1 MTYQIQ
7 KYTEDN
13 FEIVEL
19 KNNFISARIAVNIGN
34 TLFSVNSGNQEKLYF
49 PYSLNEYNTNTKLA
63 GNPFMHPWANRLE
76 GEYIQVE
83 NQQYLFPENNKYLL
97 YRDGNNL
104 PLHGLLLKSD
114 KWETIELYK
123 DEQTCYHLAAYKF
136 DDEKLQS
143 LFPFKHK
150 ILMKHQLINNELTI
164 ETTIFNEDEKSMP
177 ISFGFHP
184 YFLKT
189 DENTTLKIPAN
200 EVIEVNDIMIPNG
213 NIFNKNKKWN
223 FINDEISLKDNAF
236 DDGFQGLKYNENQVS
251 EFSSEDIKIAFDKNF
266 AYAQVYAPSDTNK
279 PYVCIEPMTAATNAL
294 NKNTCVFLQNKETFT
309 ASFTIII

>member
-1 MTYQIQ
+1 MTHQIQ

-34 TLFSVNSGNQEKLYF
+34 TLFSINRGNQEKLYF
-49 PYSLNEYNTNTKLA
+49 PYSLNEYNTNTQLA

-123 DEQTCYHLAAYKF
+123 DEQTCYHLTAYKF
-136 DDEKLQS
+136 DDEKLLS

-150 ILMKHQLINNELTI
+150 ILMKHQLKNNELTI

-177 ISFGFHP
+177 ITSGFHP

-189 DENTTLKIPAN
+189 DENATLKIPAD
-200 EVIEVNDIMIPNG
+200 EVIEVNDNMIPTG
-213 NIFNKNKKWN
+213 NFFNKNKKWN

>member
-1 MTYQIQ
+1 
-7 KYTEDN
+7 
-13 FEIVEL
+13 
-19 KNNFISARIAVNIGN
+19 
-34 TLFSVNSGNQEKLYF
+34 
-49 PYSLNEYNTNTKLA
+49 
-63 GNPFMHPWANRLE
+63 
-76 GEYIQVE
+76 
-83 NQQYLFPENNKYLL
+83 
-97 YRDGNNL
+97 
-104 PLHGLLLKSD
+104 
-114 KWETIELYK
+114 
-123 DEQTCYHLAAYKF
+123 
-136 DDEKLQS
+136 
-143 LFPFKHK
+143 
-150 ILMKHQLINNELTI
+150 MKHQLINNELTI